1 MAKTVD
7 PPPVE
12 VNDSSNRS
20 IIYIVILLCIVTI
33 VSYFMYKVYKKLQVL
48 NEDVISIN
56 NRGDGLDS
64 NNREHDRKLDILAE
78 NLKRVENSVVKP
90 TQNLEPPKSVNI
102 NLDKNETVDLEEIS
116 ED

>member
-1 MAKTVD
+1 MPKTVD

-48 NEDVISIN
+48 NEDVITVN
-56 NRGDGLDS
+56 NKGD
-64 NNREHDRKLDILAE
+64 
-78 NLKRVENSVVKP
+78 NLNSCLLYTSPSPRDKRQSRMP
-90 TQNLEPPKSVNI
+90 S
-102 NLDKNETVDLEEIS
+102 S
-116 ED
+116 A

>member
-1 MAKTVD
+1 MPKTVD

-48 NEDVISIN
+48 NEDVITVN
-56 NRGDGLDS
+56 NKGDNLNSS
-64 NNREHDRKLDILAE
+64 NKEYDRKLDILAE
-78 NLKRVENSVVKP
+78 NLKRVENSIVKP
-90 TQNLEPPKSVNI
+90 TQKLEPPKHVDI
-102 NLDKNETVDLEEIS
+102 NLDKNETVDLEDITE
-116 ED
+116 E

>member
-7 PPPVE
+7 PPPIE

-20 IIYIVILLCIVTI
+20 IIYIVILLCIITI

-48 NEDVISIN
+48 NDDVISIN
-56 NRGDGLDS
+56 SRGDGLDS
-64 NNREHDRKLDILAE
+64 NNKEHDRKLDILAE
-78 NLKRVENSVVKP
+78 NLKRVETSIVKP
-90 TQNLEPPKSVNI
+90 AQKLEAPKRVDI
-102 NLDKNETVDLEEIS
+102 NLDKNETMDLEDIT